1 MNVGDFLRIGDGSN
15 ADYHRVAAVGA
26 AIQHVPLSFPL
37 NLSHAAGVNVDGV
50 ARAADAAFG
59 AFALDQPGAS
69 GATSIVVTGAAA
81 DIAAIAAAT
90 NPLLEI
96 GAANVGEHRF
106 AGASTALTATTARV
120 ELLGGCLVMDY
131 AAAAAVTVLDLTGA
145 VNALLQPASS
155 AGDSLIY
162 VDSVAALSTR
172 NDLAIIGMGGAPATV
187 EVRRIGELDTIDLS
201 TGAAEDYP
209 AGSVVEEVTVADD
222 TRALGAAVAANAT
235 SFTVAGNRLENLQPG
250 TQVLV
255 DPGAN
260 EETVT
265 VASVVA
271 PNVSIT
277 AATGFANAHA
287 AGATVIPDFDRKSTR
302 HAHRG
307 WHKRHCA
314 GEPRRAGGQRRIR
327 IGNAPDDEY
336 AAIRS
341 IPARA
346 AAGADPGNVV
356 LAQALQR
363 GHAAGDPVRRQ
374 AAPAPTGTQPTVLA
388 AAVLRA
394 STALVVTDGFG
405 IAGGDFVRVT
415 SPTGEQYFHRT
426 PGGSTAAN
434 PREVT
439 LTTELTR
446 AHDVGAPVVGRDP
459 LLTVEAL
466 DAGAWGNRLRV
477 SVEDEGTGLVS
488 RTTLDPPI
496 DPTHIRLGSAAGV
509 EQGTLLEL
517 TDPLNNN
524 AVVGAPLK
532 VDFVN
537 RQANFTIS
545 LAGAGTGRRPA
556 GGARRRAGRRSTK
569 LGVRSREFRLSI
581 LLLHQADPARPT
593 RNSIV
598 IASEVFRHLSLDP
611 RHSRYVHTVIGDTVG
626 PLRLSDRRP
635 EGESRYVRVH
645 DPNPTTA
652 VRLGPETL
660 IDVLPNGQRRPA
672 RHPLIGGDDSQLT
685 ADDATYIGTDN
696 VDPDL
701 RTGLFTLANIDDVSI
716 IAAPGRT
723 TPQCRMR
730 SSPSARTCATGS
742 PCSTAHRLLPTRFR
756 TSSRCGRIT
765 TRGTPRSTTL
775 AADRRSVSAQ
785 HPGSQPVPC
794 AAVRIGDGNLRP
806 NGHRA
811 RRPQGARQR
820 GRPRRHRAAAHRQ
833 QGGAG
838 DPQSLPAEHQRHPR
852 FPPEQPFGIRV
863 WGGRVITSDPDWKY
877 VNVRRLLDL
886 HREVDRRR
894 PAVGGLRA
902 ECRSAVGARA
912 AHDLELPHRRLAQRR
927 TRGRHARGGVL
938 RQLRPHD
945 DDAGR
950 HRQRTAD
957 RGHRRRAGE
966 AGRVRHHPHRAVDR
980 ARGRVTPAHASAE
993 EKPCLHGPIRYRS
1006 FNFRVE
1012 IDGLTVGQLPRV
1024 SPVSARTATS
1034 SEYREGTDLARSVR
1048 KPRACTT
1055 YPTSRSSAATRRTDE
1070 LWDWYR
1076 QHRQRHRRP
1085 AQRLHHPAERERT
1098 RRAAVVDFEN
1108 AWIKKIDGPS
1118 FNATANEVAIETVE
1132 LVHEGVSLG
1141 SCTRK
1146 PAAAA

>member
-1 MNVGDFLRIGDGSN
+1 MPEYLAPGVFVEEVDTGLKPIEGVSTSTAGMIGLTERGPVDVPILITSQGEFTRWFGERLSREEFPDRYYLPYAVEGFFTNGGKRLYVTRVLDTSAAVRATFQLFDRGTAASADTVLLRRAGESSGTLANPPALYVLDPTTVNVGDFLRIGDGSN

-37 NLSHAAGVNVDGV
+37 NLSHAAAVNVGGV
-50 ARAADAAFG
+50 ARTADAAFG
-59 AFALDQPGAS
+59 GFTLDQAAAS
-69 GATSIVVTGAAA
+69 GATFIVVTGAAA
-81 DIAAIAAAT
+81 DIAALAAAT
-90 NPLLEI
+90 TPLLLEI
-96 GAANVGEHRF
+96 GAANLGEHRF
-106 AGASTALTATTARV
+106 AGAATVLTATTARV
-120 ELLGGCLVMDY
+120 ELLGGPLVMDY
-131 AAAAAVTVLDLTGA
+131 AAAAAVTVLDLSGA
-145 VNALLQPASS
+145 VNASLQPASS

-162 VDSVAALSTR
+162 VNSVAALSTR
-172 NDLAIIGMGGAPATV
+172 NDLAIVGGATV

-265 VASVVA
+265 IASVVA
-271 PNVSIT
+271 PNVTIT

-287 AGATVIPDFDRKSTR
+287 AGATLISDFDRKTLG
-302 HAHRG
+302 AATA
-307 WHKRHCA
+307 A
-314 GEPRRAGGQRRIR
+314 GTSVIAMANRVGLAVDDVLR

-336 AAIRS
+336 VAIRS

-356 LAQALQR
+356 LTQALQR
-363 GHAAGDPVRRQ
+363 AHAAGDPVRRQ
-374 AAPAPTGTQPTVLA
+374 AAPAATATQPTVLA
-388 AAVLRA
+388 AAVPRA
-394 STALVVTDGFG
+394 SAVLVVTDGFG

-488 RTTLDPPI
+488 RTTLETSV

-509 EQGTLLEL
+509 EQGTILEL
-517 TDPLNNN
+517 TDPLNGN

-532 VDFVN
+532 VDLVN

-545 LAGAGTGRRPA
+545 LAGAGMDAAQQAAHAAAQGA
-556 GGARRRAGRRSTK
+556 GQR

-611 RHSRYVHTVIGDTVG
+611 RHSRYVHTVIGDTLG

-635 EGESRYVRVH
+635 EGESWYVRVH
-645 DPNPTTA
+645 DPNPTAA

-672 RHPLIGGDDSQLT
+672 RHPLLGGDDSQGT

-701 RTGLFTLANIDDVSI
+701 RTGLFTMANIDDVSI
-716 IAAPGRT
+716 LAAPGRT
-723 TPQCRMR
+723 TPAMQNALIAQCENLRYR
-730 SSPSARTCATGS
+730 FTVLDGPPPPADTIPDVQSLRQQYDTRYAALYHPWLLIDDPYPRNIQVPSPFPVPPSGSVMGIYARTD
-742 PCSTAHRLLPTRFR
+742 
-756 TSSRCGRIT
+756 IE
-765 TRGTPRSTTL
+765 RGVHKAPANEVVRGVIGLQRSL
-775 AADRRSVSAQ
+775 NKAEQEILNPFPQNINVIRDF
-785 HPGSQPVPC
+785 
-794 AAVRIGDGNLRP
+794 RP
-806 NGHRA
+806 NNR
-811 RRPQGARQR
+811 
-820 GRPRRHRAAAHRQ
+820 
-833 QGGAG
+833 
-838 DPQSLPAEHQRHPR
+838 S
-852 FPPEQPFGIRV
+852 IRV

-877 VNVRRLLDL
+877 VNVRRLLIFIEKSIDI
-886 HREVDRRR
+886 
-894 PAVGGLRA
+894 GLQWVVFEPNA
-902 ECRSAVGARA
+902 DPLWARV
-912 AHDLELPHRRLAQRR
+912 RR
-927 TRGRHARGGVL
+927 TISMFLTGLWRDGALEGATREEAYFVKCDRTTMTQADIDNGRLIVVVGVAPVKPAEFVIIRIGL
-938 RQLRPHD
+938 W
-945 DDAGR
+945 
-950 HRQRTAD
+950 T
-957 RGHRRRAGE
+957 
-966 AGRVRHHPHRAVDR
+966 
-980 ARGRVTPAHASAE
+980 AHAE
-993 EKPCLHGPIRYRS
+993 E
-1006 FNFRVE
+1006 
-1012 IDGLTVGQLPRV
+1012 
-1024 SPVSARTATS
+1024 
-1034 SEYREGTDLARSVR
+1034 
-1048 KPRACTT
+1048 
-1055 YPTSRSSAATRRTDE
+1055 
-1070 LWDWYR
+1070 
-1076 QHRQRHRRP
+1076 
-1085 AQRLHHPAERERT
+1085 
-1098 RRAAVVDFEN
+1098 
-1108 AWIKKIDGPS
+1108 
-1118 FNATANEVAIETVE
+1118 
-1132 LVHEGVSLG
+1132 
-1141 SCTRK
+1141 
-1146 PAAAA
+1146 